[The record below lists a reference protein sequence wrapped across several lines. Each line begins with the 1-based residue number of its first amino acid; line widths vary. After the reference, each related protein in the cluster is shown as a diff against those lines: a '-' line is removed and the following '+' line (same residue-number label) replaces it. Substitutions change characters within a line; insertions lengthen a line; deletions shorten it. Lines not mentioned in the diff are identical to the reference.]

1 MQDVI
6 TILRKRL
13 DDFGVAEP
21 VIRTRGDDMLEI
33 QLPGLNSKD
42 NAGDIEK
49 LKAPAVLDFR
59 EYYLVAEPFML
70 RRLLRTRAF
79 KLCLLVIHIYRKRSP
94 ILIPERH
101 LFLGYLW
108 KSVLTQPVI

>member
-59 EYYLVAEPFML
+59 EVLPGGRTLYAPETPQDPGVQALPAGYTYLPQEVTNPDTGETSISWLP
-70 RRLLRTRAF
+70 
-79 KLCLLVIHIYRKRSP
+79 V
-94 ILIPERH
+94 ER
-101 LFLGYLW
+101 
-108 KSVLTQPVI
+108 P